1 MWCGDELPFYSWDF
15 MRTKKDQKYKY
26 PLLLHI
32 NIAHIS
38 LNSIDF
44 LFCLSFLSD
53 DISRHNKN
61 KNNRNLTKYK

>member
-1 MWCGDELPFYSWDF
+1 

-44 LFCLSFLSD
+44 LFCLSFISD
-53 DISRHNKN
+53 DISRNNKN